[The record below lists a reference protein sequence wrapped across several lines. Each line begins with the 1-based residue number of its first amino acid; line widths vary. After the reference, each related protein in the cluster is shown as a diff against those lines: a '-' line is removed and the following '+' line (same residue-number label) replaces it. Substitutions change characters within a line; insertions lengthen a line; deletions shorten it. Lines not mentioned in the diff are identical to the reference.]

1 MEQSNS
7 SINPNI
13 ETFEDS
19 VPLTEANQSP
29 GSKEFDKVM
38 TEVTKGKRYAEKTVV
53 GRVVGR
59 DKVVIEE
66 SDFYKLASLHCS
78 WKELS
83 TWYGVAETTLRD
95 NFRELYYKARE
106 DTKLKLRQQMIKQA
120 LSGDRVLLIWLSKN
134 LMNFA
139 DSPQTVYQTE
149 VLPWSDDDVNPK
161 ELPADE

>member
-134 LMNFA
+134 LMAFQ

-161 ELPADE
+161 ELPLDD